1 MFLLAGFMCPGN
13 VAVRDKADAAIDM
26 PDALGNLGSRIQQS
40 DASQPGK
47 PLDQE
52 IVEAGSQDLGNIV
65 RTSPKPV
72 SKHLFQKSVLGVS
85 LPGICL
91 FFVQKRQE

>member
-1 MFLLAGFMCPGN
+1 MCPGN
-13 VAVRDKADAAIDM
+13 AAVRDKADAAID
-26 PDALGNLGSRIQQS
+26 GSRIQQS

>member
-13 VAVRDKADAAIDM
+13 AAVCDKADAAIDM

-65 RTSPKPV
+65 RTSP
-72 SKHLFQKSVLGVS
+72 
-85 LPGICL
+85 CL
-91 FFVQKRQE
+91 LYTSDAADE

>member
-13 VAVRDKADAAIDM
+13 AAVRDKADAAIDM

-52 IVEAGSQDLGNIV
+52 I
-65 RTSPKPV
+65 TKPIHSIFNDRAV
-72 SKHLFQKSVLGVS
+72 LIAYIESSNTIALSAVVFKSFNTYS
-85 LPGICL
+85 
-91 FFVQKRQE
+91 

>member
-1 MFLLAGFMCPGN
+1 MCLGN

-40 DASQPGK
+40 DTSQPGK

-52 IVEAGSQDLGNIV
+52 IVEAGGQNLGNIV
-65 RTSPKPV
+65 CTSPKPV
-72 SKHLFQKSVLGVS
+72 SKHLFQKSVLGAS
-85 LPGICL
+85 LLRIYL
-91 FFVQKRQE
+91 FSAQKRQK